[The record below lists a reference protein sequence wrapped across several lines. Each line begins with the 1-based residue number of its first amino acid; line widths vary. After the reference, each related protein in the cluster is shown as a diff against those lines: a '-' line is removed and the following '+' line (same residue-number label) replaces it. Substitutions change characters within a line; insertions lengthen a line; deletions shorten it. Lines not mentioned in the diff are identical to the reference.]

1 MIVYVLYARKVR
13 SHPPAG
19 RCTKHPPFAV
29 FTRKGNMRQHFTT
42 KHDPTASKYHCLHCV
57 RQYTRKSD
65 LTRHVKREHADTDTT
80 TFQ

>member
-1 MIVYVLYARKVR
+1 MQERYVRIRL
-13 SHPPAG
+13 PADVLS
-19 RCTKHPPFAV
+19 TPPFAV